1 MSRPGPIL
9 DIRDLTAGYN
19 AIPVVQGISLAVGRG
34 EAVAL
39 LGANGAGK
47 STVLRAVSGLIRPK
61 GGEVLLN
68 GENVAGTGA
77 EALVRKGLS
86 HVAEGRRI
94 FRKLS
99 VEDNLDLGLASVSL
113 SRAEVQRRLEEQYSL
128 FPILKQ
134 KASDAAGSLSGG
146 QQQMLAI
153 SQALI
158 RKPDVVMLDEPSTG
172 LAPILI
178 EEVFT
183 KLDQIREQGV
193 SILLVEQVVER
204 SLEFVDYAYL
214 IQGGRLIAQGSPA
227 ELQKS
232 HAVKQAYMG
241 EVSIR

>member
-1 MSRPGPIL
+1 MSRPEPIL

-232 HAVKQAYMG
+232 NAVKQAYMG